1 MNPIK
6 KTRDFL
12 NSNALAAFSL
22 GVTSGVLMATGVGA
36 AYSITPILINGGMI
50 SLMLSMLGGVTPIL
64 AFTAA
69 GITAS
74 LAATCGYVTHR
85 AFRANQQLDED
96 NKMLM
101 KTHGHSQAMG
111 QVAAMA
117 LYGAVIISTP
127 SLDTIFNAVV
137 SGPDESVPETVL
149 DRDALV
155 YEMTSKN
162 CAGETA
168 QDFLRFMREQ
178 NVPAYCF
185 EQQPRP

>member
-12 NSNALAAFSL
+12 NSNALAAFSV
-22 GVTSGVLMATGVGA
+22 GVTSGALMGVGVSS
-36 AYSITPILINGGMI
+36 AYAITPILVNGGTL
-50 SLMLSMLGGVTPIL
+50 SLMLGMLGGVTPIL

-85 AFRANQQLDED
+85 AVRARHQLEED

-101 KTHGHSQAMG
+101 KTHGRSQSAG
-111 QVAAMA
+111 LLASMA
-117 LYGAVIISTP
+117 LYGAAIITAP
-127 SLDTIFNAVV
+127 SLDTVFNAVV